1 MEVFKLVA
9 ELVIHCNSL
18 EIMFRFDLQ
27 LGVNKLGTIRRE
39 AKSQSW
45 SYTEVLDCPKV
56 RLVLYSA
63 SK

>member
-18 EIMFRFDLQ
+18 EIMFRFDPQ

-39 AKSQSW
+39 AKSQS
-45 SYTEVLDCPKV
+45 
-56 RLVLYSA
+56 
-63 SK
+63 